1 VFDRKLEE
9 PVVNCMD
16 RSSSQAVRFLDNPE
30 IRDVITRLIRDQV
43 YDRIQDQSKTRAV
56 SVSYQLLYNYLNY
69 ITYLVF
75 NILYKSVQNPDFV
88 ERPFTSRGKSPHPRN
103 PPQTNHF
110 HPIPQIGILYLPNR
124 RASLKSSNST
134 ELATSTT
141 QNDHIISSYPR

>member
-56 SVSYQLLYNYLNY
+56 SVSYQLLYNYLT
-69 ITYLVF
+69 I
-75 NILYKSVQNPDFV
+75 
-88 ERPFTSRGKSPHPRN
+88 
-103 PPQTNHF
+103 
-110 HPIPQIGILYLPNR
+110 
-124 RASLKSSNST
+124 
-134 ELATSTT
+134 
-141 QNDHIISSYPR
+141 